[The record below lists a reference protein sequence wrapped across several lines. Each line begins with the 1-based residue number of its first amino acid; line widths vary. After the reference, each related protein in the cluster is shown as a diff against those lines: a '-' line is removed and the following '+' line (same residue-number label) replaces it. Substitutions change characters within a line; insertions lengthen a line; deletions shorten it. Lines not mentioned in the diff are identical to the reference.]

1 MKNEDVKIEIRPITE
16 ENEEALALPN
26 DPFLLEGRVT
36 PIFDGKAWSYEITEF
51 PEEEIREDCFPD
63 ENYSLANMEK
73 GFHGLAIYVDGV
85 CAGYALLFEHW
96 NKWLY
101 LDNLLISARYRR
113 LGLGSRL
120 MDAALELAASLGKYG
135 VWLICQDNN
144 LQAMRF
150 YLNNGFTLGGMN
162 LRVYEG
168 TGQEG
173 KADLYLYRDV

>member
-1 MKNEDVKIEIRPITE
+1 MKSEDMKIEIRPITK
-16 ENEEALALPN
+16 ENESVLALPN
-26 DPFLLEGRVT
+26 DPFLIEGRVT
-36 PIFDGKAWSYEITEF
+36 PIYDGNAWSYEITEF
-51 PEEEIREDCFPD
+51 PKNEIREDCFPD
-63 ENYSLANMEK
+63 ENYSLEK
-73 GFHGLAIYVDGV
+73 MKEGFHGLAVYADGV
-85 CAGYALLFEHW
+85 CAGYALLYEHW

-113 LGLGSRL
+113 CGLASRL
-120 MDAALELAASLGKYG
+120 MEESLKLAASLGKRG

-150 YLNNGFTLGGMN
+150 YLNSGFTLGGMN

-173 KADLYLYRDV
+173 KADLYLYKDV